1 MLIKLQ
7 TWVPSLHQ
15 VCAYGTQYVR
25 LRVSVAT
32 LAPSGQIEGKF
43 HKILKIP
50 GISKFFQAVPN
61 GFHLRRYR
69 KFYQLLTHRNY
80 RKNVDAAIVQV
91 VILSGKI
98 YRNV

>member
-7 TWVPSLHQ
+7 TPDPSLHQ

-25 LRVSVAT
+25 FRISVT
-32 LAPSGQIEGKF
+32 PLAPSGQTKGKL

-50 GISKFFQAVPN
+50 EFGKFFQAIPN

-80 RKNVDAAIVQV
+80 RKNVDAAIV
-91 VILSGKI
+91 
-98 YRNV
+98 